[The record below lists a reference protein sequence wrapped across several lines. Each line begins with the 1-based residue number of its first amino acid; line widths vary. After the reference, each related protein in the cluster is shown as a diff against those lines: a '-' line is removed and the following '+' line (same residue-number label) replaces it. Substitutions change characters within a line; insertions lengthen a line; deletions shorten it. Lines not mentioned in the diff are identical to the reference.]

1 MNLMM
6 NPMKSSTA
14 LVAFLLCGTLAF
26 AAGKYRVQEVLPAS
40 DASMTP
46 HAINNNGDA
55 VGGAGL
61 SHGGNIR
68 VFLSRGGQAAKEL
81 QRATSSD
88 YSEAKSINDA
98 GQVAGSMNTQ
108 TAMHAFLWTQAAG
121 VHDLGTLPGDRSS
134 AAFAV
139 NNTGWVAGSSSGSSG
154 THAVLWNPQS
164 QPTDI
169 GNIAGS
175 SDTQ

>member
-1 MNLMM
+1 MNLMT

-14 LVAFLLCGTLAF
+14 LVAFFLLCGTLAF
-26 AAGKYRVQEVLPAS
+26 AADKYRVQEVLPGS

-61 SHGGNIR
+61 SHGGDIR
-68 VFLSRGGQAAKEL
+68 VFFSQHGNAAKEL

-98 GQVAGSMNTQ
+98 GQVAGSMNTR
-108 TAMHAFLWTQAAG
+108 TAMHAFLWAQAAG
-121 VHDLGTLPGDRSS
+121 GGGPGR
-134 AAFAV
+134 
-139 NNTGWVAGSSSGSSG
+139 
-154 THAVLWNPQS
+154 P
-164 QPTDI
+164 P
-169 GNIAGS
+169 
-175 SDTQ
+175 